1 VQIFHIV
8 DRATWVAAAAT
19 GEYVPAAFAQ
29 DGFVHFSF
37 AGQVAGVAN
46 ARYRDERD
54 LVVVE
59 LDADPDDV
67 VVEDSYGS
75 GVEFPHVYR
84 AIPTSAAIA
93 VHELD
98 RDAAGD
104 WVFSTGDAADSASTD
119 R

>member
-8 DRATWVAAAAT
+8 DRATWAAAVAT

-37 AGQVAGVAN
+37 ADQVAGVAN
-46 ARYRDERD
+46 ARYRNEPD
-54 LVVVE
+54 LIVVE
-59 LDADPDDV
+59 LDADPSEV

-84 AIPTSAAIA
+84 PIPTSAAVA
-93 VHELD
+93 THELQ
-98 RDAAGD
+98 RDDTGD
-104 WVFSTGDAADSASTD
+104 WAFSTGGAAGSAWPD

>member
-8 DRATWVAAAAT
+8 DRATWAAAVAT

-37 AGQVAGVAN
+37 ADQVAGVAN
-46 ARYRDERD
+46 ARYRDQAE
-54 LVVVE
+54 LIVVE
-59 LDADPDDV
+59 FDVDPSDV

-75 GVEFPHVYR
+75 GVEFPHIYR
-84 AIPTSAAIA
+84 PIRTADAIA
-93 VHELD
+93 QHELHRD
-98 RDAAGD
+98 RAGD
-104 WVFSTGDAADSASTD
+104 WVFRTGGAAASASPD

>member
-8 DRATWVAAAAT
+8 DRATWAVAAES

-37 AGQVAGVAN
+37 ADQVAGVAN
-46 ARYRDERD
+46 ARYRDEPD
-54 LVVVE
+54 LIVVE
-59 LDADPDDV
+59 LDADPSDV
-67 VVEDSYGS
+67 VVEDSYGA
-75 GVEFPHVYR
+75 GVEFPHIYR
-84 AIPTSAAIA
+84 PIPTLEAIA
-93 VHELD
+93 THELS

-104 WVFSTGDAADSASTD
+104 WVFSTGAAADSASTD